1 MNQLSNRMI
10 SRRLIKR
17 ICFLAANIAL
27 AYHLFAICIAPA
39 GMPPASPLLVN
50 LAQYARSYNNL
61 LFMNHGY
68 HYFAPDPGS
77 STLISF
83 AAERTGDIPAKGTF
97 PNKDIRPR
105 LLYHRYFMLAENI
118 GAFPDETQERILT
131 AYANHFR
138 KKHGTETISLNRITH
153 RPSSIARIQAGGK
166 IDDPET
172 YLEVPMGFFDFR
184 RHAFLP
190 INEDDDSE
198 ASF

>member
-1 MNQLSNRMI
+1 M
-10 SRRLIKR
+10 
-17 ICFLAANIAL
+17 AANAAL

-68 HYFAPDPGS
+68 HYFAPDPGP
-77 STLISF
+77 STLISYSSD
-83 AAERTGDIPAKGTF
+83 RPGDIPVKGTF
-97 PNKDIRPR
+97 PSKDIRPR

-118 GAFPDETQERILT
+118 GAFPDETQEQIFM

-138 KKHGTETISLNRITH
+138 KQHGTETIVLNRITH
-153 RPSSIARIQAGGK
+153 QPSSIARIQAGGR

-172 YLEVPMGFFDFR
+172 YLEVPVGFFDFR
-184 RHAFLP
+184 RHATIFP
-190 INEDDDSE
+190 NSDNETPSQ
-198 ASF
+198 F